1 MDIANRYC
9 LNIHPDLPHLVCFT
23 NFTIMMQL
31 TMNDWQTSWGVS
43 NGVFCDQRS
52 SQDEKI

>member
-1 MDIANRYC
+1 
-9 LNIHPDLPHLVCFT
+9 LPHLICFT